1 MKYIDKNLREIKTG
15 DFVMNSAGV
24 AHGPVKADDDRL
36 RIPQRRQG
44 EYYVLAAETLPK
56 TSWVRCE
63 PPA

>member
-1 MKYIDKNLREIKTG
+1 MRYIDKNLREITTG
-15 DFVMNSAGV
+15 DYVKNTAGV
-24 AHGPVKADDDRL
+24 VHGPVKADDDRL

-56 TSWVRCE
+56 TAWVKCE